1 MSQQVT
7 RRSMTECQIHG
18 LLANE
23 RRRAVIERL
32 DASPGTVTV
41 RDLSTAIAETETGRS
56 PPPARVRESVYTSL
70 HQTHLPKLHAVGVV
84 EYDRERSLVHLRPA
98 VRRID
103 RHMDVVNGL
112 GITWGEYYR
121 GLGVFGLTLVI
132 GSLAGLPVFGAVD
145 PLLPA
150 SGTLALFAVSGA
162 VQLWD
167 DRWRVRRTVERLFRR
182 RVGTGRRAI
191 PIPEWRVENDRD
203 ADRRRP

>member
-1 MSQQVT
+1 
-7 RRSMTECQIHG
+7 MTECQIHG

-32 DASPGTVTV
+32 DASTGTVTV
-41 RDLSTAIAETETGRS
+41 RDLSTAIAETETGQS

-70 HQTHLPKLHAVGVV
+70 HQTHLPKLDAVGVV
-84 EYDRERSLVHLRPA
+84 EYDRERSLVHVRPA
-98 VRRID
+98 VRQID

-121 GLGVFGLTLVI
+121 GLGVLGLTLVI
-132 GSLAGLPVFGAVD
+132 GSLAGLPVVDTVD

-150 SGTLALFAVSGA
+150 SGTLALFAASGA

-182 RVGTGRRAI
+182 RVGDGRRAI
-191 PIPEWRVENDRD
+191 PMPESRVENDRD
-203 ADRRRP
+203 TDRRWP

>member
-1 MSQQVT
+1 
-7 RRSMTECQIHG
+7 MTECQIHG

-41 RDLSTAIAETETGRS
+41 RDLSTAIAETETGQS

-84 EYDRERSLVHLRPA
+84 EYDRDRSRVHVRPA
-98 VRRID
+98 VRQVD

-121 GLGVFGLTLVI
+121 ALGVVGLVLVV
-132 GSLAGLPVFGAVD
+132 GSLTGLPVLGTLD

-162 VQLWD
+162 IQLWD
-167 DRWRVRRTVERLFRR
+167 DRWRVRRAGERLLRR
-182 RVGTGRRAI
+182 QGGADTRII
-191 PIPEWRVENDRD
+191 PMPESPVESDRD
-203 ADRRRP
+203 AARRRP